1 LRFIAIARAP
11 RLLKYLARF
20 DGSGLALQDRRDGT
34 RGDGQGAR
42 PRRPICAVSDARHA
56 QLSIGTSDEAVH
68 PRPHAGRCRHQRRAF
83 LSDHAEPLLDLCQRI
98 RPELTCLG
106 DRGLPLLDV
115 MTVIER
121 LARTVESGRYQS
133 GSPG

>member
-1 LRFIAIARAP
+1 MARAATGRALVRGVRYVP
-11 RLLKYLARF
+11 LATP
-20 DGSGLALQDRRDGT
+20 GMHSSPS
-34 RGDGQGAR
+34 AR
-42 PRRPICAVSDARHA
+42 AMRPS
-56 QLSIGTSDEAVH
+56 H

-115 MTVIER
+115 MTLIER